1 MTNLIRNTNSLFDSV
16 FTDLFSDAFF
26 EPQLTTPRPYMPR
39 RQNGQVVN
47 RDEDWQVV
55 FAVPGVKPEDVK
67 VKVEDNLLNVSYNT
81 VDNANASSF
90 VSSFSR
96 SWSLEQDVSIDN
108 IAASHENGVLTI
120 TIPKPESKKRV
131 SRVIDVVPL
140 KALGKPK
147 K

>member
-1 MTNLIRNTNSLFDSV
+1 MTNLMRNTNSLFDN
-16 FTDLFSDAFF
+16 LFSDIFF
-26 EPQLTTPRPYMPR
+26 EPQLTTPRPYMAR

-67 VKVEDNLLNVSYNT
+67 VKVEDNLLNVSYSTADNT
-81 VDNANASSF
+81 NASSF

>member
-1 MTNLIRNTNSLFDSV
+1 MTSLMRTTNSLFDS
-16 FTDLFSDAFF
+16 LFSDIFY
-26 EPQLTTPRPYMPR
+26 EPQLTTARPYMAR

-55 FAVPGVKPEDVK
+55 FAVPGVKPEEVV

-81 VDNANASSF
+81 ADSTNDSSF

-96 SWSLEQDVSIDN
+96 SWSLDHDVSIDN

-140 KALGKPK
+140 KALGKSK

>member
-1 MTNLIRNTNSLFDSV
+1 MRTTNSLFDN
-16 FTDLFSDAFF
+16 LFSDIFY
-26 EPQLTTPRPYMPR
+26 EPQLTTARPYMAR

-81 VDNANASSF
+81 ADNTNASSF

>member
-1 MTNLIRNTNSLFDSV
+1 MRNTNSLFDN
-16 FTDLFSDAFF
+16 LFSDIFY
-26 EPQLTTPRPYMPR
+26 EPQLTTARPYMAR

-81 VDNANASSF
+81 ADNTNASSF

-96 SWSLEQDVSIDN
+96 SWSLDNDVSIDN
-108 IAASHENGVLTI
+108 IEASHENGVLTI

>member
-1 MTNLIRNTNSLFDSV
+1 MTNLMRNTNSLFDN
-16 FTDLFSDAFF
+16 LFSDIFY
-26 EPQLTTPRPYMPR
+26 EPQLTTARPYMAR

-55 FAVPGVKPEDVK
+55 FAVPGVKPEEVM

-81 VDNANASSF
+81 ADSTNDSSF

-96 SWSLEQDVSIDN
+96 SWSLDHDVSIDN

-140 KALGKPK
+140 KALGKSK

>member
-1 MTNLIRNTNSLFDSV
+1 MTNLMRNTNSLFDN
-16 FTDLFSDAFF
+16 LFSDIFY
-26 EPQLTTPRPYMPR
+26 EPQLTTPRPYMAR

-67 VKVEDNLLNVSYNT
+67 VKVEDNLLNVSYSTADNT
-81 VDNANASSF
+81 NASSF

>member
-1 MTNLIRNTNSLFDSV
+1 MTSLMRTTNSLFDS
-16 FTDLFSDAFF
+16 LFSDIFY
-26 EPQLTTPRPYMPR
+26 EPQLTTARPYMAR

-55 FAVPGVKPEDVK
+55 FAVPGVKPEEVV

-81 VDNANASSF
+81 ADSTNDSSF

-140 KALGKPK
+140 KALGKSK

>member
-1 MTNLIRNTNSLFDSV
+1 M
-16 FTDLFSDAFF
+16 A
-26 EPQLTTPRPYMPR
+26 R

-81 VDNANASSF
+81 ADSANDSSF

-96 SWSLEQDVSIDN
+96 SWSLDQDVSIDN

-120 TIPKPESKKRV
+120 TVPKPESKKRV
-131 SRVIDVVPL
+131 SRVIDVVSL

>member
-1 MTNLIRNTNSLFDSV
+1 MTSLMRTTNSLFDS
-16 FTDLFSDAFF
+16 LFSDIFY
-26 EPQLTTPRPYMPR
+26 EPQLTTARPYMAR

-55 FAVPGVKPEDVK
+55 FAVPGVKPEDVS
-67 VKVEDNLLNVSYNT
+67 VKVEDNLLNVSYDTDDNT
-81 VDNANASSF
+81 NASSF

-96 SWSLEQDVSIDN
+96 SWSLDHDVSVDN

-140 KALGKPK
+140 KAFEK
-147 K
+147 KEK

>member
-1 MTNLIRNTNSLFDSV
+1 MTSLMRTTNSLFDS
-16 FTDLFSDAFF
+16 LFSDIFY
-26 EPQLTTPRPYMPR
+26 EPQLTTARPYMAR

-55 FAVPGVKPEDVK
+55 FAVPGVKPEEVV

-81 VDNANASSF
+81 ADSTNDSSF

-96 SWSLEQDVSIDN
+96 SWSLDNDVSIDN

-140 KALGKPK
+140 KALGKSK

>member
-16 FTDLFSDAFF
+16 FTDLFSDTFF
-26 EPQLTTPRPYMPR
+26 EPQLTTPRPYMAR

-81 VDNANASSF
+81 ADSTNDSSF

>member
-1 MTNLIRNTNSLFDSV
+1 MKNLMRNTNSLFDN
-16 FTDLFSDAFF
+16 LFSDIFY
-26 EPQLTTPRPYMPR
+26 EPHLTTARPYMAR

-47 RDEDWQVV
+47 RDEAWQVV

-81 VDNANASSF
+81 ADNTNASSF
-90 VSSFSR
+90 VSSVSR